1 MIPGAV
7 RCEIIHLKLQV
18 ACWYLRTR
26 LDFMNPVERMK
37 SMRKTAGKRQI
48 YSHSIIKNSVF
59 YSTGPGLDL
68 GFLLFPGPRKG
79 PKTAVPPQYRGWYR
93 CSTTLRLQ

>member
-1 MIPGAV
+1 
-7 RCEIIHLKLQV
+7 
-18 ACWYLRTR
+18 
-26 LDFMNPVERMK
+26 MNPVEHIE
-37 SMRKTAGKRQI
+37 SVHKTAGKSQI